1 MRHPVAFLCVR
12 TGKRLKKVGRGL
24 ALGSANHLPSSGFF
38 GAIPHDR
45 GTLKRRN
52 VMMDQ
57 GRKMMELS
65 KQVLEKVSFDSRLF
79 KKELVKARRWLGQ
92 HDQLLLK
99 AWCLAT
105 FGHQYKDI
113 ILEVFQKSMRA

>member
-1 MRHPVAFLCVR
+1 
-12 TGKRLKKVGRGL
+12 
-24 ALGSANHLPSSGFF
+24 
-38 GAIPHDR
+38 
-45 GTLKRRN
+45 
-52 VMMDQ
+52 MMDQ

-65 KQVLEKVSFDSRLF
+65 KQVLQKVSFDSRLF
-79 KKELVKARRWLGQ
+79 KKELVKARTWLGQ

-113 ILEVFQKSMRA
+113 IIEVFQKSLRA